1 MTTHRFT
8 FPAVALG
15 TMALAPAAFAGQP
28 PSSGLNPPPPAFYT
42 CMATGP
48 QTICRASRDEVEP
61 RQPTDVFC
69 PGFEVNDQGDIHQ
82 DLMRRYD
89 ANGNFAERV
98 IRETWTHS
106 MWSNPSTGDTVPYTQ
121 RDITRDVLGVP
132 GDETT
137 ITETQTGENIYT
149 DPVTHKKVMASA
161 GRTVF
166 GPDGTLEAASG
177 QQWAIDA
184 FINGDASVLDGVCAA
199 LSR

>member
-1 MTTHRFT
+1 MTSHRFT
-8 FPAVALG
+8 LPAVALG
-15 TMALAPAAFAGQP
+15 ALALAPAAFAGQP
-28 PSSGLNPPPPAFYT
+28 PSSSLNPPPPSDYV

-48 QTICRASRDEVEP
+48 QTICRTTRDFTEP

-69 PGFEVNDQGDIHQ
+69 PGFEVNDQGDVHQ
-82 DLMRRYD
+82 ELMRRYD
-89 ANGNFAERV
+89 ANDNFAERV
-98 IRETWTHS
+98 IRETWTNS
-106 MWSNPSTGDTVPYTQ
+106 MWSNPATGDVVPYTQ

-132 GDETT
+132 GDEST

-149 DPVTHKKVMASA
+149 DPVTHKKVLRST

-177 QQWAIDA
+177 QQWTIDL
-184 FINGDASVLDGVCAA
+184 FINGDTSVLDGLCAA